1 MEHDIEVY
9 GSHELLPAP
18 NPEVEAL
25 IHSLLNELGEDVE
38 REGLI
43 RTPRRVADS
52 LAFFTQGYAQDPR
65 DVVGD
70 AIFEA
75 SYDEMVIER
84 DVEVYSLCEHH
95 LLPFYGRC
103 HIAYLPGGKIIGL
116 SKLARLVDVYA
127 RRLQV
132 QERLTT
138 EIAYAIEQVLQPRGV
153 GVVIEAHH
161 LCMMMRGVAK
171 QNSSAVTSCMLGRFR
186 TDARTRGEFL
196 SLIHHAP

>member
-1 MEHDIEVY
+1 MERNIDVY
-9 GSHELLPAP
+9 ESGELLPAVKP
-18 NPEVEAL
+18 QIEAL
-25 IHSLLNELGEDVE
+25 VRSLLGELGEDTG
-38 REGLI
+38 REGLLK
-43 RTPRRVADS
+43 TPQRVARS
-52 LAFFTQGYAQDPR
+52 LAFFTQGYRQDPHE
-65 DVVGD
+65 VVGD
-70 AIFEA
+70 AVFQA
-75 SYDEMVIER
+75 DYDEMVIER

-103 HIAYLPGGKIIGL
+103 HIAYLPGQKIVGL

-138 EIAYAIEQVLQPRGV
+138 EIANAIADVLQPKGV

-161 LCMMMRGVAK
+161 LCMMMRGVEK

-196 SLIHHAP
+196 SLIGRA